1 MTIKNTL
8 TLAEYKAFV
17 DTVVNAVFI
26 TTETGEMEYHPEYK
40 DLFTKYAII
49 EYFTDYDFG
58 IEEIDFEKFYE
69 LCFNDEDVQNTVYT
83 VKIEKEQYTLL
94 DKAISEAI
102 EFKKNMMY
110 KKSAYSLTDTILS
123 TLLFKIDEIV
133 DKIGDDYQNIDVKK
147 LAETF
152 TSIDGNLTA
161 DNVVDALAEKGFLSK
176 PNRQTR
182 RKNTT
187 ITKTK

>member
-26 TTETGEMEYHPEYK
+26 TTETGETEYHPEYK
-40 DLFTKYAII
+40 DLFTRYAII
-49 EYFTDYDFG
+49 EYFTDYDFEV
-58 IEEIDFEKFYE
+58 EEIDFEKFYE

-152 TSIDGNLTA
+152 TSIDGNLSA

-182 RKNTT
+182 RKNAT